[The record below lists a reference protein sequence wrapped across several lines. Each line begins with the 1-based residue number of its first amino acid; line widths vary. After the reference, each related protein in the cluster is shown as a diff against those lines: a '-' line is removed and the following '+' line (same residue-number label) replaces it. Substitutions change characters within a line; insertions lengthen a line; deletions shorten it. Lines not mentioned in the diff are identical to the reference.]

1 MKKKFYKALV
11 VVIFITSATYLSG
24 QSVSKETRKASG
36 FSEIGFGVAGT
47 LTVKVGSDFSVVL
60 EGDKEYLS
68 EIETVVRDN
77 KLYIRNY
84 NNHFFNN
91 EKVDVYITI
100 PELRGIGVSG
110 SGTAKTE
117 GKVKADKIYFNVSG
131 SGRIV
136 VSDLEADQFES
147 GISGSGNVIVNG
159 TGSADKGTI
168 HVSGSGSYRG
178 ESFEIDHLEVNISG
192 SGSCSCKA
200 GDELNAR
207 VSGSGNVNYYGNPR
221 IDARVSGSGHVR
233 SR

>member
-1 MKKKFYKALV
+1 MKKNLYKAIV
-11 VVIFITSATYLSG
+11 VFTLMMSATFLSG

-47 LTVKVGSDFSVVL
+47 LTVKIGSEFSVVL
-60 EGDKEYLS
+60 EGDKEYVS
-68 EIETVVRDN
+68 EIETVVREN
-77 KLYIRNY
+77 KLLIRNY

-91 EKVDVYITI
+91 EKVDVLITL
-100 PELRGIGVSG
+100 PALKGISVSG
-110 SGTAKTE
+110 SGNARTE
-117 GKVKADKIYFNVSG
+117 SKIQADKLYLNVSG
-131 SGRIV
+131 SGKIY

-147 GISGSGNVIVNG
+147 GISGSGDVIING

-168 HVSGSGSYRG
+168 HISGSGSYKG

-207 VSGSGNVNYYGNPR
+207 VSGSGNVYYSGNPK

-233 SR
+233 SK